1 MIRQAPH
8 INQGNTTMQNKKFVP
23 EKQVLALAVA
33 SLFATGAY
41 AQEVAADANAGTVV
55 VTGTRVAN
63 RTALD
68 TASAVDIISA
78 ESLKTSGTT
87 EINQALSLAL
97 PSLNFPRPSLTDG
110 TDTIRPA
117 MLRGMA
123 PDQSLVLVNSKRRHA
138 SALVNLNGSIG
149 RGSAAVDMN
158 TIPTAIVKNVE
169 VLRDGAA
176 AQYGSDAIA
185 GVVNIRLRTD
195 RSGGEGTVT
204 YGARKTEYDLLNDV
218 VPAGG
223 TWSGPS
229 SRKRADGQTATVS
242 AWKGLPLGD
251 TGYLTLAAEY
261 KDQARTE
268 RGGYDMRQQ
277 YPKVN
282 GAYDPRENTINR
294 FNAWYGD
301 PDVKQS
307 TLFANAGNTL
317 GGGVKI
323 YGWSSYQ
330 KREARSAGYF
340 RRALDDKNIMS
351 IYPDGFLPI
360 IAPTVDD
367 YSATGGVSWSL
378 GEWDMDASLG
388 FGKNKMQFE
397 IQNTLNRSI
406 GPSSK
411 TVFDAGGFSYDQ
423 TVFNLTGVRAFA
435 MDALASPLN
444 VAIGTEAR
452 REGYKLFA
460 GEPDSYRYGGELLPN
475 GKPTVP
481 GAQVFSGFRPSNATD
496 TSRTAIGAFVD
507 LEANLTSQFL
517 GSVAVRGEHYSDFG
531 NSLAGKLAGRYD
543 FSRQFALRGSLQ
555 NGFRAPSP
563 QQQNFTANS
572 TNFVNGIPYEIQTFK
587 PTDPIAVALGAQP
600 LKAEKSVNASLGAV
614 LRFEP
619 VSITVD
625 AYRIDVKDRIVLSEN
640 LLQSNVF
647 DFIQSK
653 GFVGVSGGRFFINGV
668 NTKNKGIDVVV
679 NWPVNAGSAGKFD
692 FTLAGNVNRTEVT
705 KVPTT
710 AQLSALSPAP
720 ALFGRVNVLTLEK
733 GQPKNK
739 VSANMNWKLGQWGTT
754 LRATRYGDVLSPGT
768 TEAFDVTLGA
778 KTLVDLE
785 LRYAVTSKLN
795 LALGADNLFDAYPK
809 TLSPALNTTGN
820 TPFSTYSPFGFSGRF
835 IYARASYGF

>member
-1 MIRQAPH
+1 MQSFAPTKH
-8 INQGNTTMQNKKFVP
+8 
-23 EKQVLALAVA
+23 VLALSIA
-33 SLFATGAY
+33 SLFAGGAF
-41 AQEVAADANAGTVV
+41 AQAAPAADDNSATVV

-68 TASAVDIISA
+68 TTAPVDIISA
-78 ESLKTSGTT
+78 ESLKNAGTT
-87 EINQALSLAL
+87 EINQALSIAL

-117 MLRGMA
+117 TLRGMA
-123 PDQSLVLVNSKRRHA
+123 PDQTLVLVNSKRRHA

-149 RGSAAVDMN
+149 RGSAAVDLN
-158 TIPTAIVKNVE
+158 TIPTAIVKNIE

-185 GVVNIRLRTD
+185 GVINLRLRTD

-204 YGARKTEYDLLNDV
+204 YGARLTEYDLKNDV
-218 VPAGG
+218 TPAGG
-223 TWSGPS
+223 SWSGPA

-242 AWKGLPLGD
+242 AWKGLPLGES
-251 TGYLTLAAEY
+251 GYLTLAAEY

-268 RGGYDMRQQ
+268 RGGYDVRQQ
-277 YPKVN
+277 YAKVN
-282 GAYDPRENTINR
+282 GAFDPRENTINR

-301 PDVKQS
+301 PELTQS

-317 GGGVKI
+317 GGGVKL
-323 YGWSSYQ
+323 YGWTSYQ

-340 RRALDDKNIMS
+340 RRALDVRNITE

-367 YSATGGVSWSL
+367 YSATGGVTWTM
-378 GEWDMDASLG
+378 GDWDMDASLG
-388 FGKNKMQFE
+388 YGKNKMQFE

-411 TVFDAGGFSYDQ
+411 TSFDAGGFSYDQ
-423 TVFNLTGVRAFA
+423 TVFNLTAVRSVA

-460 GEPDSYRYGGELLPN
+460 GEPDSYRYGGQLQP
-475 GKPTVP
+475 GTTTPAAP
-481 GAQVFSGFRPSNATD
+481 GAQVFPGFLPANETD
-496 TSRTAIGAFVD
+496 SSRTAVGVFADI
-507 LEANLTSQFL
+507 EANLTPKL
-517 GSVAVRGEHYSDFG
+517 LASVAVRAEHYSDFG

-543 FSRQFALRGSLQ
+543 FTRQFALRGSLQ

-563 QQQNFTANS
+563 QQQNFTSTS
-572 TNFVNGIPYEIQTFK
+572 TNFINGIPYEITTFK
-587 PTDPIAVALGAQP
+587 PSSAVAQALGAQP

-614 LRFEP
+614 MRFDA
-619 VSITVD
+619 VSVTVD

-640 LLQSNVF
+640 LTQTNVRNY
-647 DFIQSK
+647 IASQ
-653 GFVGVSGGRFFINGV
+653 GFVGIGGGRFFINGV
-668 NTKNKGIDVVV
+668 DTTNQGVDVVM
-679 NWPVNAGSAGKFD
+679 NLPVNAGTSGKFD
-692 FTLAGNVNRTEVT
+692 FTLAGNVNRTKVT

-710 AQLSALSPAP
+710 AQLSALNPAP
-720 ALFGRVNVLTLEK
+720 SLFDRVNVLTLEQ

-739 VSANMNWKLGQWGTT
+739 VSANMNWKLGQWGAT
-754 LRATRYGDVLSPGT
+754 LRATRYGEVLSPGT
-768 TEAFDVTLGA
+768 TAAFDIVLGA
-778 KTLVDLE
+778 KTVVDLE
-785 LRYAVTSKLN
+785 TRYAVTPKLSV
-795 LALGADNLFDAYPK
+795 AVGADNLFDTYPD
-809 TLSPALNTTGN
+809 TLPPALNTTNN
-820 TPFSTYSPFGFSGRF
+820 TPFSTFTPFGFSGRF
-835 IYARASYGF
+835 VYARANYSF